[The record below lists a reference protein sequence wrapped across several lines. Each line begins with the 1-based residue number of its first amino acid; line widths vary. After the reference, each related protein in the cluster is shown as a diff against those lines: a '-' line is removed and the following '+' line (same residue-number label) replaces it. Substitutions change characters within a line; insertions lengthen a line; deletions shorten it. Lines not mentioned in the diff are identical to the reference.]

1 MFRFA
6 AEQKSFSASSSL
18 FRIKGANFLWDDLYI
33 KAGSSHDFRTQVEI
47 FNLHFLSSLWSK
59 KENFSAHHKENFLT
73 PLTFKHWVMLKGA
86 IANQRFIFG

>member
-47 FNLHFLSSLWSK
+47 FYLHFLSSLWSK
-59 KENFSAHHKENFLT
+59 KENFSAYHNENFLNFQEH
-73 PLTFKHWVMLKGA
+73 PLHLIIGSCWREL
-86 IANQRFIFG
+86 